1 DLRTAL
7 IGGLSLALGV
17 AVIAYWWIQ
26 RGSGRSVH
34 LRFPRA
40 EAIPTQTYEE
50 LIGELAELDEGF
62 EAGEFSEAEYHA
74 EREKLKAELKRLMEK
89 ERK

>member
-1 DLRTAL
+1 VQPRF
-7 IGGLSLALGV
+7 SLLKTT
-17 AVIAYWWIQ
+17 
-26 RGSGRSVH
+26 
-34 LRFPRA
+34 
-40 EAIPTQTYEE
+40 PTQTYEE